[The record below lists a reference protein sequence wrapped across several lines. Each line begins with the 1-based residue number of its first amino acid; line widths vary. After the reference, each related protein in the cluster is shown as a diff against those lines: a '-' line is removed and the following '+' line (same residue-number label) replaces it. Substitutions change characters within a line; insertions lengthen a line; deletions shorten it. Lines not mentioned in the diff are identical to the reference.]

1 MTRLAIRDKLCI
13 AIYFAILLLV
23 VTGMQAERAV
33 AQQQAVIYAGEA
45 LLRPGEPPAKNVAV
59 SIADRR
65 IQAVRVGVPLPGDEA
80 ASPVIDL
87 SCCVLLPGLID
98 VQTHLTTQRDMPPS
112 SERMVSWS
120 DADVVLRAMV
130 HAERTLLAGFTTV
143 RNMGSHGDAMFALR
157 DAIAA
162 GDVDGPRMQVAG
174 EIIRPTGGDLRP
186 PFRPEVEELFS
197 VASVCDGADDCMR
210 AVRAQAARG
219 ADTIKV
225 MVMPHLRPG
234 AKSQMTPEEL
244 GAIAGTAHALNR
256 MVTASAFGAHTI
268 SQPLR
273 AGFDAVVHGTFL
285 DETGVRLLLEK
296 EAFYIPTLA
305 AARTVKDIAED
316 PEARVSEAW
325 RRENL
330 AIYHGMVESFRMAL
344 AAGVPIAFGTDAGW
358 RPHGRNAEQLLIMRD
373 QGMSPAAALEAATVN
388 AAKAIGW
395 DDRIGSIEAGKFA
408 DLIAVG
414 ESPLARLEAI
424 MTPVFVMKGGE
435 VYARPEE

>member
-1 MTRLAIRDKLCI
+1 MHFKLKICLVKISIYLLCLFLI
-13 AIYFAILLLV
+13 APAAQTDEKTAHSKIV
-23 VTGMQAERAV
+23 V
-33 AQQQAVIYAGEA
+33 YAREA
-45 LLRPGEPPAKNVAV
+45 LLHPGEPPAKNVAV
-59 SIADRR
+59 SIVGRR
-65 IQAVRVGVPLPGDEA
+65 IQAVRVDASLPDEDGEL
-80 ASPVIDL
+80 SIIDL

-120 DADVVLRAMV
+120 DADIVLRAMV

-162 GDVDGPRMQVAG
+162 GDIDGPRMQVAG

-186 PFRPEVEELFS
+186 PFRHEVEDLFS
-197 VASVCDGADDCMR
+197 VAAVCDGPADCMR

-225 MVMPHLRPG
+225 MVMPHLRRG
-234 AKSQMTPEEL
+234 AKSQLTLEEL
-244 GAIAGTAHALNR
+244 GAIAQTAHVLNR
-256 MVTASAFGAHTI
+256 KVTASAFGAHTI

-305 AARTVKDIAED
+305 AAQTVKDIAED

-325 RRENL
+325 RQENL

-344 AAGVPIAFGTDAGW
+344 SAGAPIAFGTDAGW
-358 RPHGRNAEQLLIMRD
+358 RPHGRNAEQLVIMQD
-373 QGMSPAAALEAATVN
+373 LGMSPTAALETATVN

-395 DDRIGSIEAGKFA
+395 EDRIGSIEAGKFA
-408 DLIAVG
+408 DLVAVG
-414 ESPLARLEAI
+414 ESPLDRLEAI
-424 MTPVFVMKGGE
+424 MEPVFVMKGGQ
-435 VYARPEE
+435 VHVRPAE